1 MISQDRLRNFSIIAH
16 IDHGKSTLADRLLE
30 LTHTVEGR
38 QMQSQ
43 VLDSMDL
50 EREKGITIKAR
61 AVRLEYTARDGLTYG
76 LNLIDTPGHVD
87 FAYEV
92 SHSLQA
98 CEGAI
103 LVVDAT
109 QGIEAQT
116 LANVHLALR
125 EGLTLIPVLN
135 KIDLPSAD
143 PETIMDELENVLAI
157 PREEVLLV
165 SAKDGTGVPE
175 VLEAIVARIP
185 APKGDPAKPLKGL
198 IFDSHYDAYKGVVV
212 YVRLAQGTLRLHDE
226 IRLMASGAEAEPLEL
241 GVFRPQLVPVKQLVA
256 GEVGYIATGLKSVRD
271 AQVGDT
277 VTTIARPATE
287 PLPGYQ
293 AAKSLVFAGIYP
305 VSGEDYPL
313 LREALEKLHLNDAS
327 FTYEPESSVA
337 LGFGFRCGFLGLLHM
352 EIVQERLERE
362 FGLDL
367 IASAPSVEY
376 HVIQTLGRGTVAVDN
391 PSLLPNPTDIEE
403 IEEPWVKLSVV
414 TPSQYIGPL
423 MELSTNRRGTFV
435 NMEYLDPTRVVLHF
449 EMPLAELIIDYFDQL
464 KSRSQGYASMDYEE
478 LGYRTGEP
486 RQGRHPRQRR
496 AGRRAVAHRP
506 PRQGPGDGPRPD
518 RAAQGADPA
527 PDVRDPDPGGDRLE
541 RRRPRNRPGDAQE
554 RPRQVLR
561 WRHHAEAEAAR
572 EAERGQ
578 AADEAGRLGRDP
590 AGGVPRHAP
599 DGRRLMEDWL
609 PTLQRLIAVGPGAA
623 PRHAPARAGAVQ
635 RGRVRR
641 GRPTAGRRRSAAGSP
656 GTSSASGSIFGI
668 IYIHPDAVRRA
679 APRRGR
685 SRPGDR
691 LRLPLR
697 GDRDGARAGD
707 RLLPLPPDPAPGCLV
722 VSRARSSTRSPPRSS
737 TR

>member
-1 MISQDRLRNFSIIAH
+1 MAIPQERLRNFSIIAH

-30 LTHTVEGR
+30 LTHTIDAR
-38 QMQSQ
+38 QMTSQ

-157 PREEVLLV
+157 PREEVLLA

-175 VLEAIVARIP
+175 ILEAIVARIP
-185 APKGDPAKPLKGL
+185 APKGDPAKPLQGL
-198 IFDSHYDAYKGVVV
+198 VFDSHYDQYKGVIV
-212 YVRLAQGTLRLHDE
+212 YVRLAQGTLDDRATV
-226 IRLMASGAEAEPLEL
+226 RLMASGAEAELLEI
-241 GVFRPQLVPVKQLVA
+241 GVFRPQLVPVKRLVA
-256 GEVGYIATGLKSVRD
+256 GEVGYVATGFKNVRE

-277 VTTIARPATE
+277 VTDAARPAAE

-313 LREALEKLHLNDAS
+313 LRDALEKLHLNDAS

-362 FGLDL
+362 FSLDL

-376 HVIQTLGRGTVAVDN
+376 RVVLMNGRGTVSVDN
-391 PSLLPNPTDIEE
+391 PSLMPDPSSIEA
-403 IEEPWVKLSVV
+403 IEEPWVTLSVV
-414 TPSQYIGPL
+414 TPSSYIGPL
-423 MELSTNRRGTFV
+423 MELSTNRRGEFRD
-435 NMEYLDPTRVVLHF
+435 MEYLDPTRVVLRF
-449 EMPLAELIIDYFDQL
+449 EMPLAELIVDYFDQL

-478 LGYRTGEP
+478 SGYRAANLVKVDILVNGEP
-486 RQGRHPRQRR
+486 VDALSLIVHRDRAQSVGRALTARLKELIPRQMFEIPIQAAIGSNVVARESVR
-496 AGRRAVAHRP
+496 AMRKNVLAKCY
-506 PRQGPGDGPRPD
+506 
-518 RAAQGADPA
+518 
-527 PDVRDPDPGGDRLE
+527 GGDITRKRKLLE
-541 RRRPRNRPGDAQE
+541 KQKEGKQRMKRVGSVEIPQDAFLA
-554 RPRQVLR
+554 VLR
-561 WRHHAEAEAAR
+561 I
-572 EAERGQ
+572 
-578 AADEAGRLGRDP
+578 DEG
-590 AGGVPRHAP
+590 
-599 DGRRLMEDWL
+599 
-609 PTLQRLIAVGPGAA
+609 
-623 PRHAPARAGAVQ
+623 
-635 RGRVRR
+635 
-641 GRPTAGRRRSAAGSP
+641 
-656 GTSSASGSIFGI
+656 
-668 IYIHPDAVRRA
+668 
-679 APRRGR
+679 
-685 SRPGDR
+685 
-691 LRLPLR
+691 
-697 GDRDGARAGD
+697 
-707 RLLPLPPDPAPGCLV
+707 
-722 VSRARSSTRSPPRSS
+722 
-737 TR
+737 